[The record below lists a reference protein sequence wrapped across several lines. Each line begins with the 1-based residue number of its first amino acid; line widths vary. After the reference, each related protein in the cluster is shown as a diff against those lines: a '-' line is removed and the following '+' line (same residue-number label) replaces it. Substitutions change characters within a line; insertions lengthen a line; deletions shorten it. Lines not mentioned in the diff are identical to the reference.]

1 MDALRFDMYR
11 INRRE
16 LDPDLFS
23 AHLKNAQ
30 TDEDLIAIL
39 RNATQSA
46 FDVVREARI
55 AVYSW
60 ALRDLFE
67 VSGTDHPRASYI
79 VSIARSTLEKDGV
92 VVTDAGLTEG
102 HSQMSPPMADT
113 AMMIFYMSRHLVA
126 VERSA
131 LTTGSATWRK
141 IFSQIYRE
149 STQES
154 GYSTII
160 DLEPVPPEKEILRV
174 FKSFSRLTRL
184 RVRLRLPNPETSRRT
199 QKLFDSLK
207 NGGIQEY
214 LQDMKNPTGLSKE
227 DGQLPEATA
236 EIAQAGYK
244 EGSVRMEGDRD
255 GKRQKVD
262 VGGKAARGEVPVS
275 REYLRGLK
283 DNAKT
288 KEGKKIIDNIL
299 AEADRVV
306 PFPDTTDA

>member
-1 MDALRFDMYR
+1 MDSLHFDMYR
-11 INRRE
+11 INRKE

-23 AHLKNAQ
+23 TNLKTAQ
-30 TDEDLIAIL
+30 SDDDLIAIL
-39 RNATQSA
+39 RNATQPA

-67 VSGTDHPRASYI
+67 IAGSERTKASYI

-92 VVTDAGLTEG
+92 VVTDVGLTDG

-113 AMMIFYMSRHLVA
+113 ALMIFYMSRHLVA
-126 VERSA
+126 VERNV
-131 LTTGSATWRK
+131 LTTSSATWRK
-141 IFSQIYRE
+141 VFTQIYRE
-149 STQES
+149 STQAS
-154 GYSTII
+154 GFSTIV

-174 FKSFSRLTRL
+174 FRSFSRLTRL
-184 RVRLRLPNPETSRRT
+184 KVRLRLPNPETTRRT

-207 NGGIQEY
+207 NGGVQEY
-214 LQDMKNPTGLSKE
+214 LQDMKNPAGLSQD

-262 VGGKAARGEVPVS
+262 VGGKAARGEAPVS

-288 KEGKKIIDNIL
+288 KEGKKIIDSIL

-306 PFPDTTDA
+306 PVPDTIDG

>member
-16 LDPDLFS
+16 LDPDLFN

-46 FDVVREARI
+46 FDVVQEARI

-67 VSGTDHPRASYI
+67 VSGTDHPRSSYI

-92 VVTDAGLTEG
+92 VVTDAGLAEG

-131 LTTGSATWRK
+131 LTTCSATWRK

-160 DLEPVPPEKEILRV
+160 DLEPVPPEKEILRI

-184 RVRLRLPNPETSRRT
+184 RAHPESLPARRV
-199 QKLFDSLK
+199 F
-207 NGGIQEY
+207 
-214 LQDMKNPTGLSKE
+214 
-227 DGQLPEATA
+227 
-236 EIAQAGYK
+236 
-244 EGSVRMEGDRD
+244 
-255 GKRQKVD
+255 
-262 VGGKAARGEVPVS
+262 AA
-275 REYLRGLK
+275 
-283 DNAKT
+283 
-288 KEGKKIIDNIL
+288 
-299 AEADRVV
+299 
-306 PFPDTTDA
+306 